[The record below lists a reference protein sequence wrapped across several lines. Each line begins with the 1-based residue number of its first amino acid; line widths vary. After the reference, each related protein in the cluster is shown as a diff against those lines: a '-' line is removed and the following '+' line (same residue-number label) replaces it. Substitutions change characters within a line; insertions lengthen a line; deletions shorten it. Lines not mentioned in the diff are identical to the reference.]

1 MLALSSLKGDGER
14 NVRFLRALPFAP
26 AYLWQLGAYIRL
38 LLADDDVGVAGF
50 TSRPSFV
57 SPLPLGQQRG
67 KDTTWNA
74 WSSIAWRSRDS
85 MEFHGID
92 RLPITNWTPGLVKVA
107 VLMEF

>member
-67 KDTTWNA
+67 ERHDMECMVFN
-74 WSSIAWRSRDS
+74 S
-85 MEFHGID
+85 MEVQGAIVW
-92 RLPITNWTPGLVKVA
+92 RCQ
-107 VLMEF
+107 